1 MSEERRQRPIAGKTS
16 TDETKKV
23 FFKRRKGCPLSG
35 LGAPEITYKNPNALM
50 KFVSEGGRILPS
62 RVTNVSASNQRKLKR
77 QIKIA
82 RILAL
87 MPFVSG
93 GTGK

>member
-1 MSEERRQRPIAGKTS
+1 MSEERRQRPVS
-16 TDETKKV
+16 TTEDTKKV
-23 FFKRRKGCPLSG
+23 YFKRRRGCPLSG
-35 LGAPEITYKNPNALM
+35 SGAPEITYKNPNALA

-62 RVTNVSASNQRKLKR
+62 RVTNVSAKNQRLLKR

-87 MPFVSG
+87 LPFVSG
-93 GTGK
+93 ATK

>member
-1 MSEERRQRPIAGKTS
+1 MSEERRQRTTPKSGP
-16 TDETKKV
+16 DETKKV

-35 LGAPEITYKNPNALM
+35 TGAPEITYKNPNALA

-62 RVTNVSASNQRKLKR
+62 RVTNVSAKNQRLLKR

-87 MPFVSG
+87 LPFVSG
-93 GTGK
+93 AQSK

>member
-1 MSEERRQRPIAGKTS
+1 MTQEKRQRPAGAV
-16 TDETKKV
+16 DDTKKV
-23 FFKRRKGCPLSG
+23 YFKRRKGCPLSG
-35 LGAPEITYKNPNALM
+35 SGAPEITYKNPNALA

-62 RVTNVSASNQRKLKR
+62 RVTNVSASNQRLLKR

-87 MPFVSG
+87 LPFVSG
-93 GTGK
+93 GSSK